1 MSLEDNAE
9 RPSRLHS
16 KRRAHPRYLVDELA
30 SMLLVHQST
39 TVLGRITE
47 LSLGGCRIRTAER
60 FLARGIPKRVLAGAL
75 VRVEVAFEMLGVAFR
90 LSGVTQWTDSKYRV
104 GIRFLDLSARKRE
117 QLLELVEELEKLR
130 NKAQSAAG
138 ACLTQLPEQGSESGV
153 PADLNL

>member
-1 MSLEDNAE
+1 MSLEDNSE

-16 KRRAHPRYLVDELA
+16 KRRAHPRYLVDEVA

-60 FLARGIPKRVLAGAL
+60 FLAGAL
-75 VRVEVAFEMLGVAFR
+75 VRVEVAFEMVGVAFR
-90 LSGVTQWTDSKYRV
+90 LSGVTQWTDGKKQV

-130 NKAQSAAG
+130 NRACSPATPCLAQ
-138 ACLTQLPEQGSESGV
+138 LLEHDSETAVRG
-153 PADLNL
+153 DLNV